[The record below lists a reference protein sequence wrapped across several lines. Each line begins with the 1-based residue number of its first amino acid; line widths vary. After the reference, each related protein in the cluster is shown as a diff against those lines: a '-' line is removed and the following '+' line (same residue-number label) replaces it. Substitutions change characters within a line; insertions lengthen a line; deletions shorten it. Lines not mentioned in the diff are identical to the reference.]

1 MEVDSGRNG
10 TGHGQIAGPDEEIP
24 AGGDAK
30 RSREEGGRNTTTTC
44 QEDEDEDNDYYND
57 DSNFLDSYRTT
68 WATNYGKND
77 GSSFE
82 DETAIRPMQHTD
94 GPVLPISS
102 WPMDV
107 LQIFS
112 VKVTEVMGN
121 LEWPLRVYG
130 IVAVRDSLDHK
141 RNVLFRRDRDDC
153 QTLTSPQDS
162 SLTLTGPSRA
172 VVLINPVMFEVD
184 LKVITHNNSGLP
196 LSESEEDDKVLSY
209 NAFFYDGVAHM
220 NNTGFARR
228 SVESTEHSTMEFVF
242 AHLIFAVEAT
252 IAVRVIEGSTDFRA
266 RLTARTA
273 GIDEDVVLL
282 DSGDGKVAVV
292 NDDDDSGP
300 LVVLQRRVVVV
311 EEKGSLILGVEAAE
325 IGSEEIVT
333 RQVDIRPRHALRSR
347 CGFNLGF
354 CRMSV
359 MIACEQIELTQL

>member
-1 MEVDSGRNG
+1 MCVFM
-10 TGHGQIAGPDEEIP
+10 H
-24 AGGDAK
+24 
-30 RSREEGGRNTTTTC
+30 
-44 QEDEDEDNDYYND
+44 
-57 DSNFLDSYRTT
+57 
-68 WATNYGKND
+68 
-77 GSSFE
+77 
-82 DETAIRPMQHTD
+82 
-94 GPVLPISS
+94 
-102 WPMDV
+102 
-107 LQIFS
+107 
-112 VKVTEVMGN
+112 
-121 LEWPLRVYG
+121 VY
-130 IVAVRDSLDHK
+130 I
-141 RNVLFRRDRDDC
+141 
-153 QTLTSPQDS
+153 QDS

-184 LKVITHNNSGLP
+184 LKVITHNNGGLP
-196 LSESEEDDKVLSY
+196 SSESEEDDKVLSY

-359 MIACEQIELTQL
+359 MIAWSVLP

>member
-10 TGHGQIAGPDEEIP
+10 TGHGQKRTTEEEIP

-30 RSREEGGRNTTTTC
+30 RSREEGGRNTTTAC
-44 QEDEDEDNDYYND
+44 QDYQSMDEDEDNDYYND

-68 WATNYGKND
+68 RATNYGKND

-82 DETAIRPMQHTD
+82 DETAIPPMQHTD
-94 GPVLPISS
+94 GRAT
-102 WPMDV
+102 D
-107 LQIFS
+107 IFS
-112 VKVTEVMGN
+112 Q
-121 LEWPLRVYG
+121 
-130 IVAVRDSLDHK
+130 DQ
-141 RNVLFRRDRDDC
+141 C
-153 QTLTSPQDS
+153 DS

-184 LKVITHNNSGLP
+184 LKVITHNNGGLP

-220 NNTGFARR
+220 SNTGFARR
-228 SVESTEHSTMEFVF
+228 SVESTEYSTMEFVF
-242 AHLIFAVEAT
+242 AHLIIAVEAT

-266 RLTARTA
+266 RLTA

-311 EEKGSLILGVEAAE
+311 GEKGSLILGVEAAE

-354 CRMSV
+354 CRMSI
-359 MIACEQIELTQL
+359 MIAWSVLP

>member
-1 MEVDSGRNG
+1 MCVFM
-10 TGHGQIAGPDEEIP
+10 H
-24 AGGDAK
+24 
-30 RSREEGGRNTTTTC
+30 
-44 QEDEDEDNDYYND
+44 
-57 DSNFLDSYRTT
+57 
-68 WATNYGKND
+68 
-77 GSSFE
+77 
-82 DETAIRPMQHTD
+82 
-94 GPVLPISS
+94 
-102 WPMDV
+102 
-107 LQIFS
+107 
-112 VKVTEVMGN
+112 
-121 LEWPLRVYG
+121 VY
-130 IVAVRDSLDHK
+130 I
-141 RNVLFRRDRDDC
+141 
-153 QTLTSPQDS
+153 QDS

-325 IGSEEIVT
+325 IGSEE
-333 RQVDIRPRHALRSR
+333 VDIRPRHALRSR

-359 MIACEQIELTQL
+359 MIAWSVLP

>member
-10 TGHGQIAGPDEEIP
+10 TGHGQKRTTEEEIP

-30 RSREEGGRNTTTTC
+30 RSREEGGRNTTTAC
-44 QEDEDEDNDYYND
+44 QDYQSMDEDEDNDYYND
-57 DSNFLDSYRTT
+57 DSHFLDSYRTT

-82 DETAIRPMQHTD
+82 DETAIPPMQHTD

-112 VKVTEVMGN
+112 VKVTEIKGSD

-130 IVAVRDSLDHK
+130 IVA
-141 RNVLFRRDRDDC
+141 
-153 QTLTSPQDS
+153 DS

-184 LKVITHNNSGLP
+184 LKVITTTMVACRQ
-196 LSESEEDDKVLSY
+196 DDKVLSY

-220 NNTGFARR
+220 SNTGFARR
-228 SVESTEHSTMEFVF
+228 STEYSTMEFVF
-242 AHLIFAVEAT
+242 AHLIFAFVPSKAQP
-252 IAVRVIEGSTDFRA
+252 ISGPVSPLAPLASMI
-266 RLTARTA
+266 
-273 GIDEDVVLL
+273 
-282 DSGDGKVAVV
+282 SGDGKVAVV

-333 RQVDIRPRHALRSR
+333 RQVDIRPRHALR
-347 CGFNLGF
+347 FNLGF
-354 CRMSV
+354 CRMSI
-359 MIACEQIELTQL
+359 MIAWSVLP